1 MHVFTKNAR
10 KNVQILYYKKINM
23 IKQSYK
29 KKKVSSEKYVNMET
43 GELLI
48 SEYDVTSLNV
58 INKDVVIVSSEE
70 YVIIDSRA
78 MMYIEREFSTSEKAK
93 IYQMINMVKG
103 SYNLLYDNSTGKPHT
118 KETLNQAIVYAQNQF
133 LNFMKKLHQ
142 KSVIYYLVGYKNR
155 RKCKWIMLNP
165 TLARK
170 QKTFSRDCIDVF
182 TDLTK
187 R

>member
-1 MHVFTKNAR
+1 
-10 KNVQILYYKKINM
+10 M
-23 IKQSYK
+23 IKQSYQK
-29 KKKVSSEKYVNMET
+29 KKISSEKYVNIET
-43 GELLI
+43 GELLV
-48 SEYDVTSLNV
+48 SEYSVTSLN
-58 INKDVVIVSSEE
+58 ITNKDVVIISSEE
-70 YVIIDSRA
+70 YVIIDSKA
-78 MMYIEREFSTSEKAK
+78 MRYIEREFSTSEKAK

-103 SYNLLYDNSTGKPHT
+103 SYNLLYDEVTGKPHT
-118 KETLNQAIVYAQNQF
+118 KETLNEAIVYARNQF
-133 LNFMKKLHQ
+133 AEFMKKLHQ

>member
-1 MHVFTKNAR
+1 
-10 KNVQILYYKKINM
+10 M
-23 IKQSYK
+23 IKQSYY
-29 KKKVSSEKYVNMET
+29 KKKVSTEKYVNVET
-43 GELLI
+43 GELLA
-48 SEYDVTSLNV
+48 SEYNVTSLN
-58 INKDVVIVSSEE
+58 IANEDLVIVSSEE
-70 YVIIDSRA
+70 YVIIDSKA
-78 MMYIEREFSTSEKAK
+78 IMYIEREFSTSEKAK
-93 IYQMINMVKG
+93 IYQMINMVRG

-118 KETLNQAIVYAQNQF
+118 KETLNEAIEYARNQF
-133 LNFMKKLHQ
+133 INFMKKLHE

-170 QKTFSRDCIDVF
+170 QKTFHRDCLDVF